1 MAIVG
6 RKADGGEHR
15 RPDGRL
21 DESCAKGEEQ
31 MIDLLVEFSVAI
43 SLLAVI
49 GGMAWAVIEI
59 LRR

>member
-1 MAIVG
+1 
-6 RKADGGEHR
+6 
-15 RPDGRL
+15 
-21 DESCAKGEEQ
+21 

-49 GGMAWAVIEI
+49 GGMVWAVIII